1 MVAIVDKDLCTGCGQ
16 CVDSCPVEAISM
28 NDNDI
33 AVVNPDTCVDCG
45 DCVDICPVDAISMK

>member
-1 MVAIVDKDLCTGCGQ
+1 MVAIVDKNLCTGCGL

-33 AVVNPDTCVDCG
+33 AVVDPDTCVDCG
-45 DCVDICPVDAISMK
+45 DCVDVCPVDAISMK